1 MGILKDQIK
10 SFAERKMY
18 ASHEKG
24 SSDVY
29 EDTDEMSILRWEVF
43 NLTKFDQSRQG
54 ICKEARH
61 LRKLYGKLIVATS
74 KLMKEHEKL
83 NSVSGLDRLEDAR
96 NKANQAIEK
105 AKQAKEDSKQKK
117 ADDEI
122 ARQKKEEEKENAR
135 RKKEEEKEIARR
147 KKEEEKEIA
156 RRKKEEKD
164 KAKAEEKVK
173 VAAERKTEKAP
184 KESQKKQPQ
193 HGSILTFLST

>member
-10 SFAERKMY
+10 SFAERKIY

-117 ADDEI
+117 ADE
-122 ARQKKEEEKENAR
+122 
-135 RKKEEEKEIARR
+135 EIARR